1 MENSVRKISKAL
13 LDLASVSDAVLHA
26 TPKAQSALK
35 SGKLEPTQKNLL
47 ERIDGF
53 RSIDQL
59 LAMSGD
65 LFGVHAALGK
75 MMAAGLVT
83 SDFKLGS
90 GAEESVLAVTAE
102 PDAVMPAP
110 ALTPV
115 AAPKIAVAVPEPKTV
130 PVAKIG
136 APRSPPP
143 APPPAPPEAPPLS
156 ELDNAKQLLLEEA
169 KLALGKGAEKL
180 RTRIDACRSIEE
192 IFDLIVKVQE
202 HLTTSGKA
210 DPEIFLDRLTN
221 GLAAA
226 RKKPSAAKKMSAP

>member
-1 MENSVRKISKAL
+1 MSKIMRL
-13 LDLASVSDAVLHA
+13 
-26 TPKAQSALK
+26 
-35 SGKLEPTQKNLL
+35 
-47 ERIDGF
+47 
-53 RSIDQL
+53 
-59 LAMSGD
+59 
-65 LFGVHAALGK
+65 
-75 MMAAGLVT
+75 
-83 SDFKLGS
+83 
-90 GAEESVLAVTAE
+90 
-102 PDAVMPAP
+102 
-110 ALTPV
+110 
-115 AAPKIAVAVPEPKTV
+115 
-130 PVAKIG
+130 PVAKIV
-136 APRSPPP
+136 APRL
-143 APPPAPPEAPPLS
+143 PPESPPLS

>member
-1 MENSVRKISKAL
+1 MEHSVPKISKAL

-26 TPKAQSALK
+26 TPKAQGALK
-35 SGKLEPTQKNLL
+35 NGKLEATQKNLL

-90 GAEESVLAVTAE
+90 DTEESVPVPATAPAAVT
-102 PDAVMPAP
+102 PVPTLKPA
-110 ALTPV
+110 AS
-115 AAPKIAVAVPEPKTV
+115 PKIAVAVPEPKMV
-130 PVAKIG
+130 SVAKVA
-136 APRSPPP
+136 APRPPP
-143 APPPAPPEAPPLS
+143 ESPPLS
-156 ELDNAKQLLLEEA
+156 ELDNAKRLLLEEA
-169 KLALGKGAEKL
+169 KMALGKGAEKL

-202 HLTTSGKA
+202 HLTTTGKA

-226 RKKPSAAKKMSAP
+226 RAKPAGAKKMSAR

>member
-1 MENSVRKISKAL
+1 MMFGVPQKFPAEKNMENSVRKISKAL

-26 TPKAQSALK
+26 TPKAQGALK
-35 SGKLEPTQKNLL
+35 SGKLEATQKNLL

-65 LFGVHAALGK
+65 LFGVHAALGT

-83 SDFKLGS
+83 SDFKLDS
-90 GAEESVLAVTAE
+90 GAEESVLAVTAA
-102 PDAVMPAP
+102 PTTVMPAP
-110 ALTPV
+110 ARTLTP
-115 AAPKIAVAVPEPKTV
+115 AASPKIATAMPEPKVV
-130 PVAKIG
+130 PVAKIL
-136 APRSPPP
+136 APRPPP
-143 APPPAPPEAPPLS
+143 ESPPLS

-226 RKKPSAAKKMSAP
+226 RK